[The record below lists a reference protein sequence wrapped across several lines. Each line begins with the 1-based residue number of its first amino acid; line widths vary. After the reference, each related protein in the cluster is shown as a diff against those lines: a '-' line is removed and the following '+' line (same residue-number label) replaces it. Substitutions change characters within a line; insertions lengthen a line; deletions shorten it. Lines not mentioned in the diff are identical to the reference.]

1 MEGDRQRVRRT
12 CSMGLYL
19 LTTKREVNG
28 TDIRPHVPQ
37 QRRNDDNFAEIL
49 DLSAPTSRLA
59 DLRGWHLERMAVGEF
74 DAATGTAS
82 SEYSA
87 IKQKSRPIKRTLRKI
102 LANAQ
107 KHQAKRDVFVTAMVK
122 QRDALLVELEDAKE
136 FLSQVHLLAAQ
147 NDPKTI
153 EYSLPAPV
161 EQRFLQAAK
170 KTAEPSAEEKENAEE
185 EPNLPPAN

>member
-1 MEGDRQRVRRT
+1 M
-12 CSMGLYL
+12 
-19 LTTKREVNG
+19 
-28 TDIRPHVPQ
+28 
-37 QRRNDDNFAEIL
+37 
-49 DLSAPTSRLA
+49 
-59 DLRGWHLERMAVGEF
+59 GEF
-74 DAATGTAS
+74 DAAPGTAS
-82 SEYSA
+82 SEYGA

-107 KHQAKRDVFVTAMVK
+107 KHQAKRDVFVAAMVK

-161 EQRFLQAAK
+161 EQRFLQAANK
-170 KTAEPSAEEKENAEE
+170 PMEPSEDEEESAEEDEQSH
-185 EPNLPPAN
+185 LPAN